1 MKKDEITRRDFTGKL
16 AAGALFGIGGL
27 MAQCTTM
34 KVKHQKGKQTQVG
47 LQLYTVRDLT
57 KKDFAGTLKQVAQIG
72 YDSVEFA
79 GFGGLSAKEVKKLL
93 DDLGLACAGSHEE
106 YDGLSKNLSAVI
118 DFNLA
123 IGNSYIVCPSMPK
136 VWRGKGAERFKAFGE
151 KLTEIGRTV
160 NKSGMQFC
168 YHNHNF
174 EFEKAD
180 GKYLIDYLL
189 ESSDPKAVKSE
200 VDVYWVQ
207 YANADPVAFINK
219 YSTRCPM
226 IHMKDMAS
234 DEKRSF
240 APVGAGIMDMK
251 SIVQAARKAKAARYI
266 VEQDTSK
273 GPVLEAI
280 AVSLKNMR
288 ELLKEG

>member
-16 AAGALFGIGGL
+16 AAGAFLGIGGL
-27 MAQCTTM
+27 MAAHSNETEA
-34 KVKHQKGKQTQVG
+34 QKEKQTPVG
-47 LQLYTVRDLT
+47 LQLYTVRDLAS
-57 KKDFAGTLKQVAQIG
+57 KDFAGTLKQVAQIG

-93 DDLGLACAGSHEE
+93 DDLGLACAGSHEG

-123 IGNSYIVCPSMPK
+123 IGNAYIVCPSMPQE
-136 VWRGKGAERFKAFGE
+136 WRGKGAEGFKAFGE

-207 YANADPVAFINK
+207 YANADPAAFINK

-226 IHMKDMAS
+226 IHMKDMAN

-251 SIVQAARKAKAARYI
+251 SIVRAARKAKAARYI
-266 VEQDTSK
+266 VEQDTVK

-288 ELLKEG
+288 ELLKQG

>member
-1 MKKDEITRRDFTGKL
+1 MKKDKITRRDFTGKIVG
-16 AAGALFGIGGL
+16 GALLGIGGF
-27 MAQCTTM
+27 MAAHTESEA
-34 KVKHQKGKQTQVG
+34 QKGKQTSVG
-47 LQLYTVRDLT
+47 LQLYTVRELT
-57 KKDFAGTLKQVAQIG
+57 GKDFAGTLKQVAQIG

-79 GFGGLSAKEVKKLL
+79 GFGGLSAKDVKKLL
-93 DDLGLACAGSHEE
+93 DDLGLSCAGSHEGYE
-106 YDGLSKNLSAVI
+106 GLAKNLSAVI

-123 IGNSYIVCPSMPK
+123 IGNAFIVCPSMPQE
-136 VWRGKGAERFKAFGE
+136 WRGKGTDGFKAFGE

-174 EFEKAD
+174 EFEKVD

-207 YANADPVAFINK
+207 YANADPAAFINK

-226 IHMKDMAS
+226 IHMKDMAN

-266 VEQDTSK
+266 VEEDTTK

-280 AVSLKNMR
+280 ALSLKNMR
-288 ELLKEG
+288 ELLKQG